1 MMAPAV
7 HLSTATQHFKQGAP
21 TEPWVHAIVVVYRRW
36 GEVLAPGAM
45 MSASRSA
52 VAAGLGR
59 ASAATPLTPR
69 APACAMQLVGQQ
81 PEINLSQQTHY
92 GAT

>member
-1 MMAPAV
+1 
-7 HLSTATQHFKQGAP
+7 
-21 TEPWVHAIVVVYRRW
+21 
-36 GEVLAPGAM
+36 

-59 ASAATPLTPR
+59 ASAATPTPR
-69 APACAMQLVGQQ
+69 APASAMQLVGQQ
-81 PEINLSQQTHY
+81 PEINLSLQTHY